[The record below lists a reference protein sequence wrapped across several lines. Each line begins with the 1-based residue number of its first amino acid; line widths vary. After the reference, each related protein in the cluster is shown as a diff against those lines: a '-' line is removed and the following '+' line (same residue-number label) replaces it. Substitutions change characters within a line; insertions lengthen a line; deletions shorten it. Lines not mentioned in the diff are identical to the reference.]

1 MLCAAQAAAPQG
13 EANAVL
19 KAAAIRLVNT
29 LASSQHAASFQGAI
43 TQLPQAAKQ
52 RLQVC
57 RV

>member
-1 MLCAAQAAAPQG
+1 M
-13 EANAVL
+13 L

-29 LASSQHAASFQGAI
+29 LASSQHAASFQAAV

-57 RV
+57 EFDVNMHDSRIAVFLA